1 MMFLAPCAPGNP
13 RLRCSDAVA
22 CAVLSAF
29 NSKKL
34 RWGQRTLQRNYGYHG
49 SVSARGSRVALKAWP
64 LLRIRCRTSI
74 AKAVQVNRRYQRQS
88 RSKSAGRSPLPA
100 LVSLGQSCFWG
111 YLKAIAEVARSVV

>member
-34 RWGQRTLQRNYGYHG
+34 RWGQRTLQCNYGRRRYLPLCSVASHPLQDLNRRIG
-49 SVSARGSRVALKAWP
+49 SGEPPLPKTIAKQKRGEISPSGIGFSRAEL
-64 LLRIRCRTSI
+64 LLRLFEGDSG
-74 AKAVQVNRRYQRQS
+74 S
-88 RSKSAGRSPLPA
+88 G
-100 LVSLGQSCFWG
+100 
-111 YLKAIAEVARSVV
+111 AECG